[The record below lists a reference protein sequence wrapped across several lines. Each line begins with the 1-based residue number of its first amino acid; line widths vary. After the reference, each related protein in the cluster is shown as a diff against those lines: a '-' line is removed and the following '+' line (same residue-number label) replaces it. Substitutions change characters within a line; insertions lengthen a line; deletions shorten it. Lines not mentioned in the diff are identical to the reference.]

1 MLRAARAE
9 CVLGQP
15 FLLLF
20 LSTESCNLFP
30 LNLDLRIVG
39 NLQRHGVLAQISDG
53 SPDPG
58 SRNDFV
64 AFLQGLQQLLLLF
77 LSFLLWENEQEIKN
91 DEDQDEW
98 NQRDQ
103 RPHSSPDSPTSCR
116 SLGPCQGLHYHISI
130 LSSPLDHYCLVR
142 DGRLPLL
149 LSLAADRVPSA
160 YEPGRTRLE
169 MHRTFP
175 VQPRRGGGA

>member
-20 LSTESCNLFP
+20 LSTESRNLFP
-30 LNLDLRIVG
+30 LNLDLCIVG
-39 NLQRHGVLAQISDG
+39 NLQRHGILAQIGNG

-64 AFLQGLQQLLLLF
+64 AFLQGLQQLLLL
-77 LSFLLWENEQEIKN
+77 FLLWENEQEIKN

-103 RPHSSPDSPTSCR
+103 RPHSSPASPTSGR
-116 SLGPCQGLHYHISI
+116 TLGPCQGLHYHVSI
-130 LSSPLDHYCLVR
+130 LSSNLSSTLKKYDSPLHSLQSRRTTFMNILR
-142 DGRLPLL
+142 DVLF
-149 LSLAADRVPSA
+149 LSEVL
-160 YEPGRTRLE
+160 
-169 MHRTFP
+169 
-175 VQPRRGGGA
+175 